1 MDDFCLEN
9 DSAEEEEF
17 SQKRKKR
24 GTVSKS
30 ESDLSK
36 GINTRKKK
44 AVRTDFGKQ
53 KLESS
58 ASFSSS
64 GFGTGFGGI
73 ESSILGDQ
81 TSTKRGS
88 RGSFAQAAKED
99 EASDEDDMASIHK
112 SVFWKGI
119 KEYIIPFSKADL
131 DFCNVEKVLISFFS
145 VSISLS
151 RSQT

>member
-1 MDDFCLEN
+1 MGDFCLD
-9 DSAEEEEF
+9 DSDEEDF

-24 GTVSKS
+24 GSSKS
-30 ESDLSK
+30 ESELSK

-44 AVRTDFGKQ
+44 TARNDFGKP

-64 GFGTGFGGI
+64 GFGGFGGI

-81 TSTKRGS
+81 ASTKRGS
-88 RGSFAQAAKED
+88 RGSFAQAKED
-99 EASDEDDMASIHK
+99 EQSDEDDHASVHK

-131 DFCNVEKVLISFFS
+131 DFCNVEKVFFS
-145 VSISLS
+145 FSL
-151 RSQT
+151 